1 MIFWGNNIIQTQN
14 ENLKLKTAI
23 SEKALALEQ
32 KNFKIMWCFLSCSWG
47 LFWHSFYTFKLKR
60 TKKREKGYNL

>member
-32 KNFKIMWCFLSCSWG
+32 KTSKLYAV
-47 LFWHSFYTFKLKR
+47 FYFALG
-60 TKKREKGYNL
+60 GYFGTHFILLN